1 MIRRGR
7 MRTLIR
13 GVTAITLDEDDRI
26 LQDVDI
32 ALEGSNIAAVGQAPA
47 DFGPDETVDGQEMV
61 ALPAF
66 FNAHTHAAMTLERGW
81 AEDLPFDRWLN
92 EKIWVAE
99 SALEEDDVYWG
110 AALACCE
117 MIRAGVVGFAD
128 HYFWMDET
136 ARGVEES
143 GMKALL
149 AWCHF
154 GIGTEHEPGQKTF
167 EETVAFV
174 ERWKGAAEGR
184 IRTTLGP
191 HSPYMDPP
199 EVLQRFAEQAHRVG
213 VGAHFH
219 LSESH
224 EQFEQSFARH
234 GKTPVAYAVSLGLL
248 DLPEPTLVAHC
259 NVVTPDDLELLSEK
273 GTWVA
278 HTPKTYQKLAMEMP
292 PLAKML
298 ERDVNVALG
307 TDGPASNSD
316 LNMLE
321 VMRITGLVQK
331 EAQKDPEA
339 MPRTLLLRLATQ
351 APAAAMGFAGSG
363 VLAAG
368 HPADLILMDTTAPH
382 WIPRHDLAASVVY
395 ASHPGDVA
403 YVWANGRLL
412 YRRGEYLTLD
422 VDHIRWEA
430 ERRAFR
436 LVGKP
441 MRSMREYPSQNRS

>member
-1 MIRRGR
+1 

-13 GVTAITLDEDDRI
+13 NASAIILDEEDRI
-26 LQDVDI
+26 LQDVEI
-32 ALEGSNIAAVGQAPA
+32 ALEGNRIAAVGQAQT
-47 DFGPDETVDGQEMV
+47 DFFPDEVVDAREMV

-81 AEDLPFDRWLN
+81 AEDLPFERWLN

-99 SALEEDDVYWG
+99 SALQEEDVYWG

-128 HYFWMDET
+128 HYFWMDQT
-136 ARGVEES
+136 ARAVEES

-154 GIGTEHEPGQKTF
+154 GTGAEREVGRKTF

-174 ERWKGAAEGR
+174 ERWKGAADGR
-184 IRTTLGP
+184 IRTTMGP

-199 EVLQRFAEQAHRVG
+199 EVLRRFVEEAHRVG

-219 LSESH
+219 LSESQA
-224 EQFEQSFARH
+224 QFEDSISRH
-234 GKTPVAYAVSLGLL
+234 GKTPVAHVASLGLL
-248 DLPEPTLVAHC
+248 DLPQPTLAAHC
-259 NVVTPDDLELLSEK
+259 NLVTQEDVDLLAEK
-273 GTWVA
+273 GVWVA
-278 HTPKTYQKLAMEMP
+278 HAPKTYQKLAMEMP
-292 PLAKML
+292 PVAQML
-298 ERDVNVALG
+298 ERGVKLALA

-316 LNMLE
+316 LNMIE
-321 VMRITGLVQK
+321 VMRITGLLQK
-331 EAQKDPEA
+331 AARKDSQA

-351 APAAAMGFAGSG
+351 APAGALGFHGSG
-363 VLAAG
+363 LLAPG
-368 HPADLILMDTTAPH
+368 RPADLILIDTRAAH
-382 WIPRHDLAASVVY
+382 WVPRHDLASGVVY

-403 YVWANGRLL
+403 YVWADGRLL

-422 VDHIRWEA
+422 MERIRWEA

-441 MRSMREYPSQNRS
+441 MRSMREYPGQTGPR

>member
-1 MIRRGR
+1 

-13 GVTAITLDEDDRI
+13 NVTAITLDEEERI
-26 LQDVDI
+26 LQDVEI
-32 ALEGSNIAAVGQAPA
+32 AIEGESIVAVGQAPP
-47 DFGPDETVDGQEMV
+47 DFVPDEVVDGREMV

-81 AEDLPFDRWLN
+81 AEDLPFERWLN
-92 EKIWVAE
+92 ERIWVAE
-99 SALEEDDVYWG
+99 SALEEEDVYWG
-110 AALACCE
+110 AALAAAE

-128 HYFWMDET
+128 HYFWMDQV
-136 ARGVEES
+136 ARAVEES

-154 GIGTEHEPGQKTF
+154 GIGTEHELGQKTF

-184 IRTTLGP
+184 IRTTMGP

-199 EVLQRFAEQAHRVG
+199 EVLQRFAEEAHRVG

-219 LSESH
+219 LSESR
-224 EQFEQSFARH
+224 EQLRNSVARYA
-234 GKTPVAYAVSLGLL
+234 KTPVAYIASLGLL

-259 NVVTPDDLELLSEK
+259 NAVAQGDLELLAEK
-273 GTWVA
+273 GAWVA

-292 PLAKML
+292 PIVQML
-298 ERDVNVALG
+298 EHGVNVALG
-307 TDGPASNSD
+307 TDGSASNSD
-316 LNMLE
+316 LNILE
-321 VMRITGLVQK
+321 VMRLTGLFQK
-331 EAQKDPEA
+331 GAQGDPEV

-351 APAAAMGFAGSG
+351 APAAAMGFERSG
-363 VLAAG
+363 VLAPDR
-368 HPADLILMDTTAPH
+368 PADVILLDTTAAH
-382 WIPRHDLAASVVY
+382 WIPRHDLVAGIVY
-395 ASHPGDVA
+395 TAHPGDVA
-403 YVWANGRLL
+403 YVWADGRLL

-422 VDHIRWEA
+422 VERIRWEA

-436 LVGKP
+436 MVGRP
-441 MRSMREYPSQNRS
+441 MRQVRAYRG